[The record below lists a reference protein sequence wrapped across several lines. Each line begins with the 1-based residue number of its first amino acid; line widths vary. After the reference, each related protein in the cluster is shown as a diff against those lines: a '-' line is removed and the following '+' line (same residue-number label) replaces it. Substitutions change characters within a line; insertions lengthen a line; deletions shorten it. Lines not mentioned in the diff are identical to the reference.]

1 MFILYA
7 VLIGLVLGVLLR
19 GRPAALG
26 EIRLRWQWVMVGGL
40 LVQVALFSDQVT
52 SWIGAAGPPLYI
64 VSTAVVVA
72 AVLRNVDVVGMPIV
86 AYGAI
91 CNLAAI
97 LANGGF
103 MPASP
108 AALASLGKLAPTAY
122 SNSSVVAA
130 PELSTFTDQ
139 FALPHWLPFANVF
152 SFGDLVIGIGVAF
165 VIAAAMVRPRTDPN
179 AQSSRYGHTMGGA
192 PASR

>member
-7 VLIGLVLGVLLR
+7 VVIGLLVGLLLH
-19 GRPAALG
+19 GRAAALG
-26 EIRLRWQWVMVGGL
+26 EMKLRWQWVMVGGL
-40 LVQVALFSDQVT
+40 LVQVALFSDQVSAT
-52 SWIGAAGPPLYI
+52 IGAAGPPLY
-64 VSTAVVVA
+64 VASTAVVIA
-72 AVLRNVDVVGMPIV
+72 AVIRNRDVVGMPIV

-108 AALASLGKLAPTAY
+108 EALASLGKLAPTVY

-130 PELSTFTDQ
+130 PELAMFTDQ
-139 FALPHWLPFANVF
+139 FVLPHWLPFANVF
-152 SFGDLVIGIGVAF
+152 SFGDVVIGIGVAF
-165 VIAAAMVRPRTDPN
+165 VIVAAMVRPRTDPN
-179 AQSSRYGHTMGGA
+179 GQVVEYGHAMGGV

>member
-7 VLIGLVLGVLLR
+7 VVMGLLLGLLLH
-19 GRPAALG
+19 GRPAGLS
-26 EIRLRWQWVMVGGL
+26 EIKLRWQWVMIGGL
-40 LVQVALFSDQVT
+40 LVQVALFSDQV
-52 SWIGAAGPPLYI
+52 SASIGAAGPPLY
-64 VSTAVVVA
+64 VASTAVVIA
-72 AVLRNVDVVGMPIV
+72 AVLRNRDVIGMPIV
-86 AYGAI
+86 AYGAA

-108 AALASLGKLAPTAY
+108 SALASLGKLEPTAY
-122 SNSSVVAA
+122 SNSSVVAV
-130 PELSTFTDQ
+130 PELAPFTDQ

-152 SFGDLVIGIGVAF
+152 SFGDVVIGIGVVF
-165 VIAAAMVRPRTDPN
+165 VIVAAMVRPRTDPN
-179 AQSSRYGHTMGGA
+179 GQVAEYGHAMGGV